1 MKSSIDQ
8 LYNISNKNSKRII
21 GLMSGTSLD
30 GLDIALCD
38 ISGNGKDT
46 SINLLNFTT
55 IPYDDYFKNE
65 ITCIASKKEVEL
77 ERVCM
82 LNEAIAR
89 NHAAMINECLI
100 KWGIN
105 NSSIDLI
112 ASHGQTIYHAPEIF
126 HKKDYY
132 KNATLQIGDGDHIA
146 TLTGIITIS
155 DFRQKH
161 VAAGGEGAPLVSYG
175 DYLLF
180 AKDQTNKI
188 LLNIG
193 GIANLTFIPANA
205 NFEDII
211 STDIGPGNTL
221 MDKWIKR
228 EIPEM
233 HFDNNGEMA
242 SKGNINI
249 PLLNKMLS
257 HPFFSLPLPKTTGPE
272 LFNLAFI
279 DMAIREL
286 DIPSLSIEDMMAT
299 LNKLTTVSICH
310 AINKIIPK
318 NATVELMIS
327 GGGFKNNTLISNLKN
342 ELQACIFKDH
352 TLHADAKEAMLFAIL
367 ANEMLSG
374 KESTFG
380 KGSPYQ
386 PNISM
391 GKISFPY

>member
-1 MKSSIDQ
+1 MKSSIDR
-8 LYNISNKNSKRII
+8 LYNISNKYSKRII

-65 ITCIASKKEVEL
+65 ITFIASKKEVEL

-89 NHAAMINECLI
+89 KHAAMINECLI

-105 NSSIDLI
+105 HSSIDLI

-126 HKKDYY
+126 HKNDYY
-132 KNATLQIGDGDHIA
+132 NNATLQIGDGDHIA

-180 AKDQTNKI
+180 SKDQTNKI

-242 SKGNINI
+242 SKGKVNAT
-249 PLLNKMLS
+249 LLNKMLS

-279 DMAIREL
+279 DMAIQEL
-286 DIPSLSIEDMMAT
+286 DIPAISTEDMLAT
-299 LNKLTTVSICH
+299 LNKLTAVSIRN

-327 GGGFKNNTLISNLKN
+327 GGGIKNNALISTLRN
-342 ELQACIFKDH
+342 ELQSCIFKDH

-374 KESTFG
+374 NESTFG
-380 KGSPYQ
+380 KGSPHL

-391 GKISFPY
+391 GKISFPN

>member
-8 LYNISNKNSKRII
+8 LYNISNKYSKRII

-65 ITCIASKKEVEL
+65 ITFIASKKEVEL

-89 NHAAMINECLI
+89 KHAAMINECLI

-105 NSSIDLI
+105 HSSIDLI

-180 AKDQTNKI
+180 SKDQTNKI

-242 SKGNINI
+242 SKGKVNAT
-249 PLLNKMLS
+249 LLNKMLS
-257 HPFFSLPLPKTTGPE
+257 HPFFITIT
-272 LFNLAFI
+272 
-279 DMAIREL
+279 
-286 DIPSLSIEDMMAT
+286 
-299 LNKLTTVSICH
+299 
-310 AINKIIPK
+310 
-318 NATVELMIS
+318 
-327 GGGFKNNTLISNLKN
+327 KNNRT
-342 ELQACIFKDH
+342 
-352 TLHADAKEAMLFAIL
+352 
-367 ANEMLSG
+367 
-374 KESTFG
+374 
-380 KGSPYQ
+380 
-386 PNISM
+386 
-391 GKISFPY
+391 

>member
-65 ITCIASKKEVEL
+65 ITSIASKKEVEL

-89 NHAAMINECLI
+89 KHAAMINECLT

-105 NSSIDLI
+105 HSSIDLI

-242 SKGNINI
+242 SKGKVNAT
-249 PLLNKMLS
+249 LLNKMLS

-279 DMAIREL
+279 DMAIQEL
-286 DIPSLSIEDMMAT
+286 DIPAIPTEDMLAT
-299 LNKLTTVSICH
+299 LNKLTAVSICN

-327 GGGFKNNTLISNLKN
+327 GGGLKNNALISTLKN
-342 ELQACIFKDH
+342 DLQLCIFKDH

-374 KESTFG
+374 NEYTFG
-380 KGSPYQ
+380 KGSPHL

-391 GKISFPY
+391 GKISFPN